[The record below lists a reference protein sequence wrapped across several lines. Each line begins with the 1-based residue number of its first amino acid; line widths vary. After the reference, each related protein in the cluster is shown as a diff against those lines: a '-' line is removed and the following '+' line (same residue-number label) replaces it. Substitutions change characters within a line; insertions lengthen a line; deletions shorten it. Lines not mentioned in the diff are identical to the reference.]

1 MLSANEIQKFSRHLK
16 LPDFGVAEQQKLKEA
31 KILVVGAGGLGS
43 PVLQYLTASGVG
55 TIGIVEFDKIEI
67 SNLQR
72 QILYKEGD
80 VGAAKIQKAAESIQ
94 KQNPSLNLH
103 LHELQLQNEN
113 AIEIISQYDLVIDG
127 SDNFPTRYLVNDACV
142 LSDKPLVYG
151 SVYRYEGQV
160 AVFNVLLENGLRSCN
175 YRDLF
180 PEPPP
185 PELAPNCAEG
195 GVLGVLPGVIG
206 CLQVN
211 EAIKVITGV
220 GEALVNKI
228 LIVDLQELLFRSLVI
243 KKNDGIK
250 IEELID
256 YEQFC
261 NHSLDKADSNNKSMS
276 SEIKEITVQDL
287 KQWRDEGKDFQL
299 IDVRESYEYDVCHLD
314 GELIPLAELVAN
326 EPKIAK
332 DKDVVVHCRSGAR
345 SAAAINQI
353 QQIYGLDNLYN
364 LKGGILAWSAEIDPS
379 VPQY

>member
-16 LPDFGVAEQQKLKEA
+16 LPDFGIWEQEKLKDA
-31 KILVVGAGGLGS
+31 KVLVVGAGGLGC

-72 QILYKEGD
+72 QVLYNEGD
-80 VGAAKIQKAAESIQ
+80 VGAPKIQKARESIK
-94 KQNPSLNLH
+94 KQNPSLEVQ
-103 LHELQLQNEN
+103 LHEVQLQNEN

-211 EAIKVITGV
+211 EAIKVITGI
-220 GEALVNKI
+220 GDALVNKI

-243 KKNDGIK
+243 KKNDAIK

-261 NHSLDKADSNNKSMS
+261 NHSLDQADSNNNSMS

-314 GELIPLAELVAN
+314 GELIPLAELVVN

-345 SAAAINQI
+345 SAAAINQL

>member
-1 MLSANEIQKFSRHLK
+1 MLSAHEIQKFSRHLK
-16 LPDFGVAEQQKLKEA
+16 LPDFGLAQQQKLKDA
-31 KILVVGAGGLGS
+31 KVLVVGAGGLGS

-55 TIGIVEFDKIEI
+55 TIGIVEFDKIEL

-72 QILYKEGD
+72 QVLYNEAD
-80 VGAAKIQKAAESIQ
+80 VGFPKIQKAAESIS
-94 KQNPSLNLH
+94 KQNPELTIH
-103 LHELQLQNEN
+103 LHEMQLQNEN

-142 LSDKPLVYG
+142 LTAKPLVYG

-160 AVFNVLLENGLRSCN
+160 SVFNALLDNGERSCN

-211 EAIKVITGV
+211 EAIKLITGI
-220 GEALVNKI
+220 GEALINKI
-228 LIVDLQELLFRSLVI
+228 LIVDLQELLFRSFVI
-243 KKNDGIK
+243 KKNDAIK

-261 NHSLDKADSNNKSMS
+261 NHSLAKAGSNNNSMS
-276 SEIKEITVQDL
+276 GEIKEITVQEL

-299 IDVRESYEYDVCHLD
+299 IDVRETYEYDVCHLD
-314 GELIPLAELVAN
+314 GELIPLADLVMN

-353 QQIYGLDNLYN
+353 QQIYGLENLYN